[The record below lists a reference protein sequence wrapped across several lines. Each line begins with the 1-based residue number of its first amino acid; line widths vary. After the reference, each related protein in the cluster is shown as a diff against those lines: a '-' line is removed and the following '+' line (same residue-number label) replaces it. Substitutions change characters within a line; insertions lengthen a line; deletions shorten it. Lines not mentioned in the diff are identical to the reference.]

1 MRFLRKILLA
11 IGILLILAGL
21 KIFFKKHFPDS
32 LFFHFNLISCL
43 QLIVLSW
50 AVITGLLEIIVWK
63 DLPRSRARRNSFFI
77 FLVLLF
83 LAESG
88 SYWMLHHPASIPRPM
103 LTVARYYY
111 SNYQRDIL
119 QYNTTITQYDS
130 ALFYRMKSNNR
141 SLFSNIEFSDSI
153 FTDTHGFRDDTHAL
167 DHPLIICLGDSY
179 TLGWGVHQQEAY
191 PSLLRQMLK
200 VPVLN
205 TGMSSYGTAR
215 EIASIRSI
223 DKSALRTVVI
233 QYCPND
239 AGENEAYVNNN
250 YKPLISPPSSY
261 DSARNVLQ
269 WSNTWFPGKYIC
281 TQFKLLLSL
290 QLLPRAQKVLLST
303 PAPAGNS
310 EQYDKEAGWFLEVL
324 KRSDLNFDSTNVF
337 VFEICEYQQLS
348 GDFINALKKKLADP
362 GINSIFKD
370 HIHTLHIEKLFTP
383 ADYYILD
390 EHIRPSGHLKLAR
403 LLADSILNS
412 KS

>member
-11 IGILLILAGL
+11 IGILLVLAGL
-21 KIFFKKHFPDS
+21 KIFLKSHFPDS
-32 LFFHFNLISCL
+32 LFFHFNLLSCL

-50 AVITGLLEIIVWK
+50 AVIAGLLEIILWK
-63 DLPRSRARRNSFFI
+63 NLPRSRARRNSFFS
-77 FLVLLF
+77 FLALLF
-83 LAESG
+83 LTESG
-88 SYWMLHHPASIPRPM
+88 SYWMLHHPASIPQTM
-103 LTVARYYY
+103 LPVARYFY
-111 SNYQRDIL
+111 SNYERDII
-119 QYNTTITQYDS
+119 QFNTTITQYDT
-130 ALFYRMKSNNR
+130 ALFYRMKGNNR
-141 SLFSNIEFSDSI
+141 ALFSNIEFSDSI
-153 FTDTHGFRDDTHAL
+153 FTDARGFRDDTHAL
-167 DHPLIICLGDSY
+167 DHPVITCLGDSY
-179 TLGWGVHQQEAY
+179 TVGWGVHQQEAY
-191 PSLLRQMLK
+191 PSLLQQMVK

-215 EIASIRSI
+215 EIASIRFI

-233 QYCPND
+233 QYCVND

-261 DSARNVLQ
+261 DSARNIVK

-281 TQFKLLLSL
+281 TQLKILLSQ
-290 QLLPRAQKVLLST
+290 QLLPGAQKVLLST
-303 PAPAGNS
+303 PVPAGDPV
-310 EQYDKEAGWFLEVL
+310 QYDKEAGWFLEVL

-337 VFEICEYQQLS
+337 VFDIGEYQQLS
-348 GDFINALKKKLADP
+348 GNFINALEKKLADP
-362 GINSIFKD
+362 DIIPIFKN

-390 EHIRPSGHLKLAR
+390 EHIRSSGHLKLAR